1 VNSTACNRP
10 VTSSPQQ
17 SGCGSDERDRKIAK
31 RKLTLLVILFGL
43 ILYLID
49 LAFASGVS
57 GIQIGGI
64 GVVAI
69 VLLDAWGGLARHM
82 WKEFLV
88 LFAGTALALGAFII
102 STAAHPDIWWLGVG
116 GTLLAAAGAV
126 RLALFVIDSK
136 SDELVATR
144 ARGFP
149 RRQ

>member
-1 VNSTACNRP
+1 
-10 VTSSPQQ
+10 
-17 SGCGSDERDRKIAK
+17 
-31 RKLTLLVILFGL
+31 
-43 ILYLID
+43 
-49 LAFASGVS
+49 
-57 GIQIGGI
+57 
-64 GVVAI
+64 
-69 VLLDAWGGLARHM
+69 M